1 MKRLL
6 IACAVLAAAL
16 AAGAQ
21 QPLQLRPELV
31 GPLRSAQELLQQR
44 KFAEALAALSPT
56 DAIAGKTPQETY
68 TVERLRAGAAAG
80 LADTPLM
87 IRALEASLAS
97 GQTPAAEQPALMEA
111 LADAYMGLK
120 RYPEAAQWARRHIQQ
135 APGARMRMLLAQ
147 ALYQAADYR
156 GAATELQAGIQPGVK
171 PEKAQLDLLAAS
183 YAQLRDDAGYA
194 AALEQLVAWYP
205 NRDHWADLLVRLE
218 RKPGFDARLT
228 LDLFRLQSA
237 AGALLEAADYLE
249 LAQLALQ
256 AGFPAEAA
264 KAVDAGYAA
273 GALGGGPEADKHQR
287 FRAQVAQRAQ
297 DQLKALEA
305 AAPPDEADA
314 LFQHGYA
321 LFTQGRVQP
330 GLAAMQ
336 QALDRGGLSRAGDA
350 RLRLGFALGRS
361 GNADGA
367 GRLLSQV
374 QAAGAA
380 DGSADIAR
388 LSRLLFK

>member
-1 MKRLL
+1 MKSWV
-6 IACAVLAAAL
+6 ACAALAAAF

-21 QPLQLRPELV
+21 QPLSLRPELV

-44 KFAEALAALSPT
+44 KFAEALSALAPT

-111 LADAYMGLK
+111 LVDAYLGLK
-120 RYPEAAQWARRHIQQ
+120 RYPDAAQWARRHIQL
-135 APGARMRMLLAQ
+135 APTPRMRTLLAQ

-156 GAATELQAGIQPGVK
+156 GAATELQAAVQPGTK
-171 PEKAQLDLLAAS
+171 PTKAQLELLAAS
-183 YAQLRDDAGYA
+183 HVQLKDDAGYA

-218 RKPGFDARLT
+218 RKPGFDSRLT
-228 LDLFRLQSA
+228 LDLFRLQFA

-249 LAQLALQ
+249 LAQMAFE
-256 AGFPAEAA
+256 AGFPAEAV
-264 KAVDAGYAA
+264 KVMEAGYAA
-273 GALGGGPEADKHQR
+273 AALGTGPDADRHQR
-287 FRAQVAQRAQ
+287 FRLQMEERAR

-305 AAPPDEADA
+305 SPLPAGAEA
-314 LFQHGYA
+314 LFLGGYA

-336 QALDRGGLSRAGDA
+336 QALDQGGLPRADEA
-350 RLRLGFALGRS
+350 RLRLGFAYGRS
-361 GNADGA
+361 GNADRA
-367 GRLLSQV
+367 GQLLSQV

-388 LSRLLFK
+388 LARLLFK